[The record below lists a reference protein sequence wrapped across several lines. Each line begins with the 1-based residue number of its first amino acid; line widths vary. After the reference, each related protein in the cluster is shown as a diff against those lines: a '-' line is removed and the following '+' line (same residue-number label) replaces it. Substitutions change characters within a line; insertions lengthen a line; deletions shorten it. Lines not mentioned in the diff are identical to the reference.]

1 MPFKEPA
8 SLHDWHG
15 GPPII
20 PAILSGNSDDGISRI
35 SPSIRL
41 VSEKLARKVGQILAS
56 NSFAVTSTLQPALGK
71 PKSRPPAPEKRLI
84 KFIIFISKGNLL

>member
-41 VSEKLARKVGQILAS
+41 VSEKLARKVGQMIGNAVPVNLAYHV
-56 NSFAVTSTLQPALGK
+56 AMQIKKTLV
-71 PKSRPPAPEKRLI
+71 EKG
-84 KFIIFISKGNLL
+84 IIVDLK

>member
-56 NSFAVTSTLQPALGK
+56 NSFAVTTLKPAL
-71 PKSRPPAPEKRLI
+71 
-84 KFIIFISKGNLL
+84 